1 MSAAK
6 TRPESPAEPPEADS
20 GTGDARAAMVDAL
33 RTAQTALLAAADAV
47 EVYTAAEVW
56 PPAGGER
63 VITDL
68 ARRVALARFRP
79 TYYLIEVSRSRRG
92 LMAAQH
98 DAALLDEV
106 GDPPLAS

>member
-1 MSAAK
+1 MSAKA
-6 TRPESPAEPPEADS
+6 RPESPADAPEAPD
-20 GTGDARAAMVDAL
+20 GPGDARTAMLDAL
-33 RTAQTALLAAADAV
+33 RAAQAALLAAADAV
-47 EVYTAAEVW
+47 EAYTAADEW

-68 ARRVALARFRP
+68 GRRVALARFRP
-79 TYYLIEVSRSRRG
+79 AHYSIEVARSRRG